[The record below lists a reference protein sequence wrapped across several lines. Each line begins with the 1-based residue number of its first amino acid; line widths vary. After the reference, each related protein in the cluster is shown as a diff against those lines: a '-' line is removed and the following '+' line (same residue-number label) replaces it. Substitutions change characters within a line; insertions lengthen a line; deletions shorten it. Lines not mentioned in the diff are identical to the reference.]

1 MAFCSHCGTQIK
13 EGAKFCRNC
22 GGKIE
27 ESAYSA
33 NPPAGD
39 NTIPPA
45 EPEVDAGA
53 GKDAEITRLNSDIKR
68 FTAEKE
74 QGEREKRALKDT
86 CEKTKKGLIA
96 AIVIGALGILI
107 SILVGYGRYDAMRSR
122 VLAEGYERSEEYTLW
137 ESLLPLNI
145 TDLQIGNGDIDGNW
159 LTMPGEPLAS
169 AKMRYLTPVIT
180 LNSAVSDTITLSC
193 KIIDGNGVIDRNTS
207 TSPEG
212 YTFDTTI
219 EVTRS
224 KDQLFYLD
232 GWGNNDESYYRFGEW
247 TVEVWWNDVCLKS
260 TKVRIN

>member
-33 NPPAGD
+33 NPPAED
-39 NTIPPA
+39 NTVPPA
-45 EPEVDAGA
+45 EPDLDTGA
-53 GKDAEITRLNSDIKR
+53 GKDAEITRLNSDIKNL
-68 FTAEKE
+68 TAEKA
-74 QGEREKRALKDT
+74 QSDSEKRALTDT
-86 CEKTKKGLIA
+86 CKKTKKGLVA

-107 SILVGYGRYDAMRSR
+107 STLVGYGRDN
-122 VLAEGYERSEEYTLW
+122 ERSEEYTLW

-145 TDLQIGNGDIDGNW
+145 TDLQIGNVDINNNW

-169 AKMRYLTPVIT
+169 AKMRYLMSVIT

-193 KIIDGNGVIDRNTS
+193 KIIDGNGVVERNTS

-224 KDQLFYLD
+224 NGQLFYLP
-232 GWGNNDESYYRFGEW
+232 GWGNSDQSYYRFGEW
-247 TVEVWWNDVCLKS
+247 TVEIWWNDVCLKS